1 MAKEKI
7 RLDPIDRDIIRTIVP
22 LKLAVTPSKI
32 AKTINVHPATVQSRL
47 GKLDKAGITNC
58 KKEGK
63 HKMMK
68 CRINPNWREKVRI
81 L

>member
-32 AKTINVHPATVQSRL
+32 AKTIN
-47 GKLDKAGITNC
+47 I
-58 KKEGK
+58 
-63 HKMMK
+63 
-68 CRINPNWREKVRI
+68 
-81 L
+81 